1 MEGKQHS
8 LHHLQPLLQQP
19 MTFHFLLDLK
29 TGDGG
34 RPARCEW
41 QAGDK
46 ETALQIVT
54 DLHPEF
60 DVTYTHQTY

>member
-1 MEGKQHS
+1 
-8 LHHLQPLLQQP
+8 

>member
-1 MEGKQHS
+1 MEGKQQS
-8 LHHLQPLLQQP
+8 LSSTTTSYYK